1 LKRMKD
7 IPNFDRPREKLV
19 AKGPKALSDTELL
32 AVLLGKGVKGKDVFQ
47 IAHSVLR
54 KLDSRKGKLDVNTL
68 CSIEG
73 VGLAK
78 ACRIMAA
85 FEFARRRASRE
96 NVVVE
101 AAEDILPLVLDIVD
115 KKQEYLVCITL
126 NGANEV
132 IEKRVITVGLLNK
145 NQIHPREVFA
155 DAISDRA
162 ASVILA
168 HNHPSGVVEPSSDDI
183 VSTKQLADSGKMI
196 GIEVLDHVIVTRNGY
211 LSLKETGFF

>member
-1 LKRMKD
+1 
-7 IPNFDRPREKLV
+7 
-19 AKGPKALSDTELL
+19 
-32 AVLLGKGVKGKDVFQ
+32 
-47 IAHSVLR
+47 
-54 KLDSRKGKLDVNTL
+54 
-68 CSIEG
+68 
-73 VGLAK
+73 
-78 ACRIMAA
+78 MAA